1 MEQIYFLEISVF
13 LVYKGN
19 IRLFD
24 FTKKKKS
31 VHFRKVTHDV

>member
-24 FTKKKKS
+24 FTKKKS